1 MPMLEDD
8 FIISIYENQI
18 LRLRSLTEDYE
29 WMTFFEK
36 DFSVLETTTYLEK
49 STSSQSMKSQEH
61 LQLVQNKTKVSA
73 AETSVP
79 QAKTKDLVKSGS

>member
-36 DFSVLETTTYLEK
+36 DFSILEITSHFK
-49 STSSQSMKSQEH
+49 NPTSSLSMKSQEP
-61 LQLVQNKTKVSA
+61 LQLVKNKTKASA
-73 AETSVP
+73 TETSVP
-79 QAKTKDLVKSGS
+79 QAKTKESVKSGS